1 MAADNEIREM
11 PRGHFR
17 SIIRQIKTLSASKT
31 EVFLTATET
40 AMRRMRLKPDPSKV
54 RKGVPK
60 GSDQFNPQSFIRWT
74 EKIGKTDKE
83 AVKQLIVF
91 HATAKARL
99 EG

>member
-1 MAADNEIREM
+1 
-11 PRGHFR
+11 
-17 SIIRQIKTLSASKT
+17 
-31 EVFLTATET
+31 
-40 AMRRMRLKPDPSKV
+40 MRLKPDPSKV